1 MRTKAPTPELRE
13 LWVVVERRMANA
25 ERPIRGHATR
35 PAPDQTCAMLCPTL
49 TGTLPAP
56 ASGANLLA
64 RYPATSPTPTR
75 IAGTMR
81 QCAASVADFE
91 KNSSVRPT
99 DRLRIVFKVSAETCR
114 LWRTR

>member
-1 MRTKAPTPELRE
+1 
-13 LWVVVERRMANA
+13 
-25 ERPIRGHATR
+25 
-35 PAPDQTCAMLCPTL
+35 
-49 TGTLPAP
+49 
-56 ASGANLLA
+56 
-64 RYPATSPTPTR
+64 
-75 IAGTMR
+75 MR